1 MDREP
6 DDELFGD
13 DIGLIGWLFC
23 WTPAP
28 GCEDTLFGG
37 NDCCWLFVAM
47 LEAFSVEFCAAAAAA
62 AAAASACKND
72 KRKLI
77 IDLT

>member
-13 DIGLIGWLFC
+13 DIGLIGWVFC

-37 NDCCWLFVAM
+37 NDCWDCCCWLFVAA
-47 LEAFSVEFCAAAAAA
+47 LEAFSDEFCAATAAAA
-62 AAAASACKND
+62 AAAASAW
-72 KRKLI
+72 KL
-77 IDLT
+77 TTEM